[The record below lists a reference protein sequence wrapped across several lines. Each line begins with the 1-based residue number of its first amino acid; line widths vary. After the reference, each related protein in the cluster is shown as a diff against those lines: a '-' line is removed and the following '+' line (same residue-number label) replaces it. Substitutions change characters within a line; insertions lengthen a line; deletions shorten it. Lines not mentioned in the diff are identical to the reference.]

1 MNVHLRNGNSNA
13 PFSQNSLASTY
24 QIMARWLQFPR
35 ARYVDGDINI
45 GRPGRKSNQQNFG
58 ARIGN
63 DAGRASRRFTQSGHC
78 LIEIIIGLH
87 GHSNG
92 DAHA

>member
-1 MNVHLRNGNSNA
+1 MNVHLRNGNGNA

-24 QIMARWLQFPR
+24 QIMARWLQFTR

-45 GRPGRKSNQQNFG
+45 GRPGRKSNQQHFG

-63 DAGRASRRFTQSGHC
+63 DAGRASRRFTQSRDC
-78 LIEIIIGLH
+78 RIKISISLNRN
-87 GHSNG
+87 SNG